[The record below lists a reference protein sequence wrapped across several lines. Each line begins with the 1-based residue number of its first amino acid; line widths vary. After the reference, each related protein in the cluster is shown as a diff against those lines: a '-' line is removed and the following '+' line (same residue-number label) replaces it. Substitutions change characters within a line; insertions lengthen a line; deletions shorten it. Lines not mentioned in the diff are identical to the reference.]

1 MSILASEVFTTV
13 RSLLD
18 DNNSGRYS
26 EANDLVPSIN
36 MAIDY
41 LVVIFNAAFEQ
52 KKLSPESLRELTV
65 VAIANTSG
73 SGSTKKADVTS
84 IISSLWTILGVDPDP
99 DITTS
104 PDVLSMTNN
113 RWAKRMTLEAWNDA
127 SSDPFSAA
135 TLQNIPADFIRP
147 GYIGPGKY
155 FGDSVYHIMIRPA
168 SVFTEDKVAVWYLKN
183 PTKVSSGSSSIELPR
198 SLLGILT
205 EKTLNFISRQH
216 SPDSKYPSATEAD
229 ITRLVKLMIE

>member
-52 KKLSPESLRELTV
+52 KKLSPESLRELTTT
-65 VAIANTSG
+65 AIVNTSG

-84 IISSLWTILGVDPDP
+84 IMSSLWTIMGVDPDP
-99 DITTS
+99 EITTS

-135 TLQNIPADFIRP
+135 TLQTIPTDFIRP

-155 FGDSVYHIMIRPA
+155 FGDSVYHIMIRPS
-168 SVFTEDKVAVWYLKN
+168 SVFTEDRVAVWYLKN
-183 PTKVSSGSSSIELPR
+183 PTKVVSGSSSIEFPR
-198 SLLGILT
+198 SLLGILI

-216 SPDSKYPSATEAD
+216 SPDSKYLSATDAE
-229 ITRLVKLMIE
+229 IMRLVKLMIE

>member
-52 KKLSPESLRELTV
+52 KKLSPESLRELTAV
-65 VAIANTSG
+65 VIANTSG

-205 EKTLNFISRQH
+205 EKTLNFVSRQH
-216 SPDSKYPSATEAD
+216 SPDSKYLSATEAD

>member
-155 FGDSVYHIMIRPA
+155 FGDSVYHIMIRPS

-183 PTKVSSGSSSIELPR
+183 PTKVSSGSSSIEFPR

-216 SPDSKYPSATEAD
+216 SPDSKYLSATEAD

>member
-52 KKLSPESLRELTV
+52 KKLSPESLRELTTT
-65 VAIANTSG
+65 AIVNTSG

-84 IISSLWTILGVDPDP
+84 IMSSLWTIMGVDPDP
-99 DITTS
+99 EITTS

-113 RWAKRMTLEAWNDA
+113 RWAKRMTLEAWNDS

-135 TLQNIPADFIRP
+135 TLQNIPADFVRP

-205 EKTLNFISRQH
+205 EKTLNFVSRQH
-216 SPDSKYPSATEAD
+216 SPDSKYLSATEAD

>member
-52 KKLSPESLRELTV
+52 KKLSPESLRELTAV
-65 VAIANTSG
+65 VIVNTSG

-84 IISSLWTILGVDPDP
+84 IMSSLWTILGVDPDP
-99 DITTS
+99 EITTS

-113 RWAKRMTLEAWNDA
+113 RWAKRMTLEAWNDS

-135 TLQNIPADFIRP
+135 TLQNIPADFVRP

-205 EKTLNFISRQH
+205 EKTLNFVSRQH
-216 SPDSKYPSATEAD
+216 SPDSKYLSATEAD

>member
-216 SPDSKYPSATEAD
+216 SPDSKYLSATEAD

>member
-41 LVVIFNAAFEQ
+41 LVVIFKQAFEQ

-73 SGSTKKADVTS
+73 SGST
-84 IISSLWTILGVDPDP
+84 
-99 DITTS
+99 
-104 PDVLSMTNN
+104 
-113 RWAKRMTLEAWNDA
+113 R
-127 SSDPFSAA
+127 
-135 TLQNIPADFIRP
+135 
-147 GYIGPGKY
+147 
-155 FGDSVYHIMIRPA
+155 
-168 SVFTEDKVAVWYLKN
+168 
-183 PTKVSSGSSSIELPR
+183 
-198 SLLGILT
+198 
-205 EKTLNFISRQH
+205 RQ
-216 SPDSKYPSATEAD
+216 
-229 ITRLVKLMIE
+229 M